1 MLPDCAGNR
10 QGAIPDAPFSLQ
22 VAPGVR
28 NSSSERYVGTP
39 PRPLRSG
46 HLRHELSRST
56 MLCMMRNTDISDN
69 TILARALDDLRSRL
83 PLTWRVEVIDR
94 RACVPGPDAVV
105 RVVGPD
111 DRASFL
117 LIEVRSRLDPKDVEP
132 LVSRFA
138 MRLWQN
144 REATPFVV
152 ARFLSG
158 RTRESLREREAG
170 YIDLT
175 GNMYLRLNAPAVA
188 IERIGADRDP
198 EPTQRPAR
206 SLKGAKAGR
215 LVRTLLDFVP
225 PLGTR
230 EIAKLAGI
238 DPGYVS
244 RLLTMLER
252 DDLVGRE
259 PRGPITRIDWANL
272 LRAWT
277 RDYSL
282 GSSNLTTSYLQPR
295 GLPALLDALRRQQ
308 GEDGLAYAISGSL
321 AAARRAPIAPARLGV
336 IYVKRLDEAA
346 QALGLLPAE
355 TGANVLLVE
364 PFDSVVFD
372 RTTLDDGLRYV
383 APSQAA
389 ADLLTSSGRGP
400 EEAEAL
406 IEWMLAN
413 EGAWRV

>member
-1 MLPDCAGNR
+1 
-10 QGAIPDAPFSLQ
+10 
-22 VAPGVR
+22 
-28 NSSSERYVGTP
+28 
-39 PRPLRSG
+39 
-46 HLRHELSRST
+46 
-56 MLCMMRNTDISDN
+56 MLCMMRNTTISDN
-69 TILARALDDLRSRL
+69 TTLTRALDELRSSL
-83 PLTWRVEVIDR
+83 PQKWCVEVIDQLR
-94 RACVPGPDAVV
+94 YVPGPDAVV
-105 RVVGPD
+105 RIVGPD
-111 DRASFL
+111 GQASIL
-117 LIEVRSRLDPKDVEP
+117 LIEVKSRLDAKDVEP
-132 LVSRFA
+132 LVSRFE

-144 REATPFVV
+144 SEATPVVV
-152 ARFLSG
+152 ARYLG
-158 RTRESLREREAG
+158 ERTRENLRAREAG

-188 IERIGADRDP
+188 IERVGADKDP

-215 LVRTLLDFVP
+215 LVRTPVDYTP

-230 EIAKLAGI
+230 EIAKMAQI

-244 RLLTMLER
+244 RLLALLER
-252 DDLVGRE
+252 DDLIGRE
-259 PRGPITRIDWANL
+259 PRGPVTRIDWANL

-277 RDYSL
+277 KDYSL
-282 GSSNLTTSYLQPR
+282 DSSNLATSYLQPR
-295 GLPALLDALRRQQ
+295 GLPALLDALRLQES
-308 GEDGLAYAISGSL
+308 GEGLTYAISGSL

-336 IYVKRLDEAA
+336 IYVERLDEAA
-346 QALGLLPAE
+346 QKLGLLPAE

-364 PFDSVVFD
+364 PFDSVVFE
-372 RTTLDDGLRYV
+372 RTVPDGGLRYV

-413 EGAWRV
+413 EEAWRV

>member
-1 MLPDCAGNR
+1 MLR
-10 QGAIPDAPFSLQ
+10 
-22 VAPGVR
+22 
-28 NSSSERYVGTP
+28 
-39 PRPLRSG
+39 
-46 HLRHELSRST
+46 
-56 MLCMMRNTDISDN
+56 MMRNTDISGN
-69 TILARALDDLRSRL
+69 TILTRALDELRSRL
-83 PLTWRVEVIDR
+83 PRTWRLEVIDQ
-94 RACVPGPDAVV
+94 RAYVPGPDAVV

-117 LIEVRSRLDPKDVEP
+117 LIGVRSRLDPKDVEP

-138 MRLWQN
+138 MRLWQG
-144 REATPFVV
+144 REATPVVV
-152 ARFLSG
+152 ARYLGG
-158 RTRESLREREAG
+158 RTRESLRAREAG

-175 GNMYLRLNAPAVA
+175 GNMYLRLNDPAVA
-188 IERIGADRDP
+188 IERVGADKDP
-198 EPTQRPAR
+198 EPAQRPSR

-215 LVRTLLDFVP
+215 LVRALVDFTP

-230 EIAKLAGI
+230 EIAKLAEI

-244 RLLTMLER
+244 RLLVMLER
-252 DDLVGRE
+252 DDLIGRE
-259 PRGPITRIDWANL
+259 PRGPITRVDWPNL

-282 GSSNLTTSYLQPR
+282 DSSNLATAYLQPR
-295 GLPALLDALRRQQ
+295 GLPALVDALRGQ
-308 GEDGLAYAISGSL
+308 GGEGVAYAISGSL
-321 AAARRAPIAPARLGV
+321 AAARWAPIAPARLGV
-336 IYVKRLDEAA
+336 VYVKRLDEAA
-346 QALGLLPAE
+346 QTLGLLPAE

-372 RTTLDDGLRYV
+372 RTLLDDGLRYV

-413 EGAWRV
+413 EEEWRA

>member
-1 MLPDCAGNR
+1 MR
-10 QGAIPDAPFSLQ
+10 Q
-22 VAPGVR
+22 
-28 NSSSERYVGTP
+28 
-39 PRPLRSG
+39 
-46 HLRHELSRST
+46 ELSRST
-56 MLCMMRNTDISDN
+56 MLCMMRNTNISDN
-69 TILARALDDLRSRL
+69 TILTRALDELRSRL
-83 PLTWRVEVIDR
+83 PRTWGVEVIDR
-94 RACVPGPDAVV
+94 RAYAPGPDAVV

-111 DRASFL
+111 DTASFL

-138 MRLWQN
+138 LRLWQN
-144 REATPFVV
+144 REATPVVV
-152 ARFLSG
+152 ARFLSE

-215 LVRTLLDFVP
+215 LVRTLLDFAP

-244 RLLTMLER
+244 RLLAMLER

-295 GLPALLDALRRQQ
+295 GLPALLDALRGQE
-308 GEDGLAYAISGSL
+308 GEVGVTYAISGSL
-321 AAARRAPIAPARLGV
+321 AAARRAPIAPARLAV
-336 IYVKRLDEAA
+336 VYVERLDEAA
-346 QALGLLPAE
+346 QSLGLLPTE

>member
-1 MLPDCAGNR
+1 
-10 QGAIPDAPFSLQ
+10 
-22 VAPGVR
+22 
-28 NSSSERYVGTP
+28 
-39 PRPLRSG
+39 
-46 HLRHELSRST
+46 

-69 TILARALDDLRSRL
+69 TIFARALDELRSRL
-83 PLTWRVEVIDR
+83 PRTWRVEVIDQ
-94 RACVPGPDAVV
+94 RAYVPGPDAVV
-105 RVVGPD
+105 RVAGPD

-144 REATPFVV
+144 REATPVVV
-152 ARFLSG
+152 ARYLSE
-158 RTRESLREREAG
+158 RTRESLRAREAG

-175 GNMYLRLNAPAVA
+175 GNMYLRLNDPAVA
-188 IERIGADRDP
+188 IERVGADKDP
-198 EPTQRPAR
+198 EPAQRPAR

-215 LVRTLLDFVP
+215 LVRTLVDFTP

-230 EIAKLAGI
+230 EIAKIAEI

-244 RLLTMLER
+244 RLLAMLER
-252 DDLVGRE
+252 DDLIGRE
-259 PRGPITRIDWANL
+259 PRGPVTRIEWPNL

-277 RDYSL
+277 KDYSL
-282 GSSNLTTSYLQPR
+282 GSSNLATAYLQPR
-295 GLPALLDALRRQQ
+295 GLPALLDALRGLE
-308 GEDGLAYAISGSL
+308 GEDGVTYAISGSL
-321 AAARRAPIAPARLGV
+321 AATRRAPIAPARLGV
-336 IYVKRLDEAA
+336 VYVERLDEAA
-346 QALGLLPAE
+346 QMLGLLPAE

-364 PFDSVVFD
+364 PFDSVVFE
-372 RTTLDDGLRYV
+372 RTVLDDGLRYV
-383 APSQAA
+383 TPSQAA

-413 EGAWRV
+413 EEEWRA

>member
-1 MLPDCAGNR
+1 
-10 QGAIPDAPFSLQ
+10 
-22 VAPGVR
+22 
-28 NSSSERYVGTP
+28 
-39 PRPLRSG
+39 
-46 HLRHELSRST
+46 
-56 MLCMMRNTDISDN
+56 MLCMMRNTSTSDN
-69 TILARALDDLRSRL
+69 TTFTRALDELRSRL
-83 PLTWRVEVIDR
+83 PQTWRVDVIDQ
-94 RACVPGPDAVV
+94 RAYVPGPDAVV

-111 DRASFL
+111 GQASIL
-117 LIEVRSRLDPKDVEP
+117 LIEVKSRLDPKDVEP
-132 LVSRFA
+132 LVSRFE

-144 REATPFVV
+144 TEATPVVV
-152 ARFLSG
+152 ARYLSE
-158 RTRESLREREAG
+158 RTRESLRAREAG

-188 IERIGADRDP
+188 IERAGADKDP

-215 LVRTLLDFVP
+215 LVRTLVDFTP

-230 EIAKLAGI
+230 EIAKIAQI

-244 RLLTMLER
+244 RLLALLER
-252 DDLVGRE
+252 DDYIGRE
-259 PRGPITRIDWANL
+259 PRGPVTRIDWPNL

-282 GSSNLTTSYLQPR
+282 DFSNLATAYLQPR
-295 GLPALLDALRRQQ
+295 GLPALLDALRRQE
-308 GEDGLAYAISGSL
+308 GEEALTYAISGSL

-336 IYVKRLDEAA
+336 VYVKRLDEAA
-346 QALGLLPAE
+346 QVLGLLPAE

-364 PFDSVVFD
+364 PFDSVVFE
-372 RTTLDDGLRYV
+372 RTVLDEGLRYV
-383 APSQAA
+383 APSQIA

-406 IEWMLAN
+406 IEWMLSN
-413 EGAWRV
+413 EVVWRV